1 MIRGFVTGLVWGGVV
16 SAAGLAV
23 ISQVAPLPMAANAP
37 EVIASAPDAVA
48 TVKPTEPDTA
58 RLPDTTEP
66 AASES
71 QVPTGLGAV
80 DDDTAPVADKAAE
93 PPLAEPAAIP
103 QTLGAPDVGE
113 SHVTAPEEEDAD
125 LPATAPLPPV
135 APLSEEPA
143 PVAVEPPPVVDLPK
157 REPLLEK
164 APALVQPDAKAPTEP
179 ASEPDAVL
187 AGDLP
192 RVIVPDGKPLTET
205 TGKDSSENSLPRIGD
220 VADLPEAAPA
230 IATPLDLFSR
240 PFDNPEAKPLF
251 SLVLL
256 DDGAPDTDRETLAAL
271 PFPITFA
278 IDPLAPGAAAAAA
291 IYRKGGQEVVMQ
303 TNGVPKGAAPSDI
316 EQSYQ
321 ALDIALPEAVAVL
334 GAAGIAEDS
343 QQLAA
348 SVVPILAAQGRGIV
362 TMERGLNAVDQ
373 VARREGLPSATVFR
387 LLDASGESVP
397 VMRRYLDRAAFRA
410 AQEGSV
416 VVLGSTRPDT
426 IAAIL
431 QWTVEGR
438 AASVALAPVS
448 AILRLED

>member
-1 MIRGFVTGLVWGGVV
+1 
-16 SAAGLAV
+16 
-23 ISQVAPLPMAANAP
+23 MAAIAP
-37 EVIASAPDAVA
+37 EVIASAPDPVA
-48 TVKPTEPDTA
+48 DIKPTEPDTA

-66 AASES
+66 AASEP
-71 QVPTGLGAV
+71 QVPTGLGGIKG
-80 DDDTAPVADKAAE
+80 DTAPVADAVAE
-93 PPLAEPAAIP
+93 PPLAEPAAVP
-103 QTLGAPDVGE
+103 QTLGAPDIGE
-113 SHVTAPEEEDAD
+113 SAVTAPEAEDAD
-125 LPATAPLPPV
+125 LPTTAPLALV
-135 APLSEEPA
+135 APLAKEPA
-143 PVAVEPPPVVDLPK
+143 PVAVEPPPVVDPPK
-157 REPLLEK
+157 AEPLLEK
-164 APALVQPDAKAPTEP
+164 APALVKPGVNAPTEP

-192 RVIVPDGKPLTET
+192 RVIVPDGKPLTDT
-205 TGKDSSENSLPRIGD
+205 TDKDASQDSLPRIGD
-220 VADLPEAAPA
+220 MADLPEAAPA
-230 IATPLDLFSR
+230 LVTPLDVFAR

-303 TNGVPKGAAPSDI
+303 TNGVPKGAVPSDI

-321 ALDIALPEAVAVL
+321 ALDMALPEAVAVL
-334 GAAGIAEDS
+334 GAAGLAEDS
-343 QQLAA
+343 PQLAA

-373 VARREGLPSATVFR
+373 AARREGIPRATVFR

-397 VMRRYLDRAAFRA
+397 VIRRYLDRAAFRA